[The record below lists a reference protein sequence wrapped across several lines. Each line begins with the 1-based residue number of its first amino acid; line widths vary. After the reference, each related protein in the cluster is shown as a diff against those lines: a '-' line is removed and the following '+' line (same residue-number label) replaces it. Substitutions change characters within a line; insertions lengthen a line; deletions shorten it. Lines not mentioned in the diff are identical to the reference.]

1 MLERYRNQSV
11 GFQLKLVITLCL
23 FIAFSSIAALVYRNA
38 SDVLLESTL
47 KEHQSKVE
55 SMAKTIAGQFDA
67 YLHTAKVLE
76 STFRNGYL
84 AGVYVENY
92 TVDFMG
98 HEVPNITQYSE
109 SLINDTK
116 LVDSFTRDTGAIA
129 TLFAPLGDDFIR
141 VSTSLKDPQGQRAVG
156 TTLGINHPG
165 YQQLK
170 AGQPYYAQI
179 KLYGERYITYYA
191 PIKDATGKVA
201 GLSFIGLPVDQATQA
216 LFDALEEIKWG
227 DTGYTIIVDNDDNNL
242 GKYLLH
248 PAKSGS
254 DSSILEVADY
264 NGHKPFGQIF
274 EQSSGLIRYPFE
286 YQGNV
291 GEKYLV
297 YTEVPGWNWKLL
309 GGTFIK
315 EVTKGSDT
323 LLTLIA
329 IISSV
334 AAIITFVVLTLFLNR
349 SLQPLTTLNSYMTRL
364 AGGEVSLNIPA
375 SRKASKNEITNLSSG
390 VASMASQLNELVGK
404 IRSTSD
410 LVESNSTSVANDAH
424 SNLTQADRQQ
434 QEVEQ
439 VVTAIEEM
447 ASSAQSVAQQ
457 VESIAEN
464 VRSANTDSQSGLAI
478 VEGVCID
485 VAQLNDQLDQSA
497 TAIEQVNRDSESIQ
511 TVTKMIDEIAE
522 QTNLLALNAAIE
534 AARAGEQGRGF
545 AVVADEVRTLAH
557 RTQSSVQDVVEIIEK
572 LKGSTHNAVNMMTD
586 SQRSANQV
594 LDKAQDAGTA
604 LEAIAVQ
611 VQSIASQADAIAA
624 TSEEQ
629 AQVSQEIAANA
640 HSISELNR
648 ESRNTSA
655 KTSQS
660 AIELQQ
666 QARNLKEQVDFLD
679 RKSVV

>member
-38 SDVLLESTL
+38 SGVLLESTL

-201 GLSFIGLPVDQATQA
+201 GLSFIGLPVDQATQT

-666 QARNLKEQVDFLD
+666 QARNLKEQVDFFH
-679 RKSVV
+679 

>member
-201 GLSFIGLPVDQATQA
+201 GLSFIGLPVDQATQT

-227 DTGYTIIVDNDDNNL
+227 DTGYTIIVDNDENNL

-439 VVTAIEEM
+439 VVIAIEEM

-666 QARNLKEQVDFLD
+666 QARNLKEQVDFFH
-679 RKSVV
+679 

>member
-201 GLSFIGLPVDQATQA
+201 GLSFIGLPVDQATQT

-227 DTGYTIIVDNDDNNL
+227 DTGYTIIVDNDENNL

-410 LVESNSTSVANDAH
+410 LVESNSTSVVNDAH

-666 QARNLKEQVDFLD
+666 QARNLKEQVDFFH
-679 RKSVV
+679 

>member
-55 SMAKTIAGQFDA
+55 SMAKNIAGQFDA

-201 GLSFIGLPVDQATQA
+201 GLSFIGLPVDQATQT

-666 QARNLKEQVDFLD
+666 QARNLKEQVDFFH
-679 RKSVV
+679 

>member
-201 GLSFIGLPVDQATQA
+201 GLSFIGLPVDQATQT

-227 DTGYTIIVDNDDNNL
+227 DTGYTIIVDNDENNL

-611 VQSIASQADAIAA
+611 VQSIASQADTIAA

-666 QARNLKEQVDFLD
+666 QARNLKEQVDFFH
-679 RKSVV
+679 

>member
-92 TVDFMG
+92 TVYFMG

-201 GLSFIGLPVDQATQA
+201 GLSFIGLPVDQATQT

-227 DTGYTIIVDNDDNNL
+227 DTGYTIIVDNDENNL

-497 TAIEQVNRDSESIQ
+497 KAIEQVNRDSESIQ

-666 QARNLKEQVDFLD
+666 QARNLKEQVDFFH
-679 RKSVV
+679 

>member
-201 GLSFIGLPVDQATQA
+201 GLSFIGLPVDQATQT

-629 AQVSQEIAANA
+629 AQVSQEITANA

-666 QARNLKEQVDFLD
+666 QARNLKEQVDFFH
-679 RKSVV
+679 

>member
-201 GLSFIGLPVDQATQA
+201 GLSFIGLPVDQATQT
-216 LFDALEEIKWG
+216 LFDVLEEIKWG
-227 DTGYTIIVDNDDNNL
+227 DTGYTIIVDDDENNL

-666 QARNLKEQVDFLD
+666 QARNLKEQVDFFH
-679 RKSVV
+679 

>member
-201 GLSFIGLPVDQATQA
+201 GLSFIGLPVDQATQT

-227 DTGYTIIVDNDDNNL
+227 DTGYTIIVDNDENNL

-297 YTEVPGWNWKLL
+297 YTEVPGWNWELL

-666 QARNLKEQVDFLD
+666 QARNLKEQVDFFH
-679 RKSVV
+679 

>member
-201 GLSFIGLPVDQATQA
+201 GLSFIGLPVDQATQT

-604 LEAIAVQ
+604 LEAITVQ

-666 QARNLKEQVDFLD
+666 QARNLKEQVDFFH
-679 RKSVV
+679 

>member
-84 AGVYVENY
+84 ADVYVENY

-201 GLSFIGLPVDQATQA
+201 GLSFIGLPVDQATQT

-227 DTGYTIIVDNDDNNL
+227 DTGYTIIVDNDENNL

-323 LLTLIA
+323 LLTLIV

-349 SLQPLTTLNSYMTRL
+349 SLQPLTILNSYMTRL

-666 QARNLKEQVDFLD
+666 QARNLKEQVDFFH
-679 RKSVV
+679 

>member
-201 GLSFIGLPVDQATQA
+201 GLSFIGLPVDQATQT

-410 LVESNSTSVANDAH
+410 LVESNSTSVANDVH

-666 QARNLKEQVDFLD
+666 QARNLKEQVDFFH
-679 RKSVV
+679 

>member
-201 GLSFIGLPVDQATQA
+201 GLSFIGLPVDQATQT

-227 DTGYTIIVDNDDNNL
+227 DTGYTIIVDDDENNL

-666 QARNLKEQVDFLD
+666 QARNLKEQVDFFH
-679 RKSVV
+679 